1 MSPVAALYDKNSRLL
16 LQLLITM
23 KDTKIGFI
31 GLGNV
36 GSKVAFNI
44 LKKKY
49 FTLYVYDLNI
59 KSSEKLVSKGAILCK
74 SLKELVNNV
83 TVFITCLPSP
93 KDVKNV
99 IFNILPFIKKKSSL
113 DRNEYN

>member
-1 MSPVAALYDKNSRLL
+1 
-16 LQLLITM
+16 M

-36 GSKVAFNI
+36 GSKVAYNI
-44 LKKKY
+44 LKNKK

-74 SLKELVNNV
+74 SLEELLKNV

-99 IFNILPFIKKKSSL
+99 ILNCLPIIKKKPSL
-113 DRNEYN
+113 DRNEHNR